1 MKIESVR
8 IENFRSFKD
17 ETIRFDDYSC
27 FVGRNGAGKSTI
39 LYALN
44 VFFRQ
49 NKDSKTDLSKLEED
63 DFHHKNTK
71 DPIKITIT
79 FNDLSDEAKDQLSN
93 YVRQDKL
100 IVSSVAVFDKNSG
113 LAEVKQYGN
122 RLGFNAFR
130 KYFEA
135 EKSGAKAGELK
146 QIFSELRSSYTDISA
161 ASTKGD
167 METALQEYE
176 AQNSNACDLIPSEDQ
191 FYGATKGANK
201 LAPHIQWIFVPATK
215 DFSEEAEESK
225 NSALGQLLTRTVRS
239 KIDFSQKVTALRSK
253 LQSDYQA
260 MLDAEQ
266 YALDDLSSSLEIKL
280 RSWSHPQAS
289 AQVLWKQDPD
299 KSVKVEEPWA
309 YIKLGERGFSGD
321 LARFGHGLQRSY
333 LLTLLQE
340 LANLGSETQPTLVMG
355 IEEPEL
361 YQHPPQARHLADVLH
376 ELSLGGSQILAC
388 SHSPLFIPGDN
399 FETVRVVRE
408 EGDPSASV
416 ITHVKYSD
424 LSDLLNGVGLKLVN
438 EKGMLAK
445 LYPALNPVVN
455 EMFFCSRLILV
466 EGIEDSA
473 YISTG
478 LMLNGFL
485 DEYRKYGCHIVPVG
499 GKSELA
505 KPLAMALQIGLPV
518 YIVFDCDTDKTKDNE
533 VTQHKLENSAL
544 QKLLDCETIKD
555 WPDDNII
562 NDKFTAWKHNL
573 TKEFESDFGEGW
585 QQYRDKALARYGNA
599 ANLKKNPLIIAYALE
614 CAWNDGKKSN
624 LLDSLVEQIMEWARG
639 TRSS

>member
-8 IENFRSFKD
+8 IVNFRSFKD
-17 ETIRFDDYSC
+17 EIIYFDDYSC

-49 NKDSKTDLSKLEED
+49 DKDSKTDLSKLEED
-63 DFHHKNTK
+63 DFHHKNTEE
-71 DPIKITIT
+71 PIKITIT
-79 FNDLSDEAKDQLSN
+79 FNDLSDKAKEQLSD
-93 YVRQDKL
+93 YVRQDRL
-100 IVSSVAVFDKNSG
+100 IVSSVACFDTNSG
-113 LAEVKQYGN
+113 RAEVKQYGN

-135 EKSGAKAGELK
+135 DKNGAKVEELRK
-146 QIFSELRSSYTDISA
+146 IFSALRSSYPDISA
-161 ASTKGD
+161 AKTKGD
-167 METALQEYE
+167 MVSALHEYE
-176 AQNSNACDLIPSEDQ
+176 AQKPDECDLISSEDL

-239 KIDFSQKVTALRSK
+239 KIDFSKKVTALRHK
-253 LQSDYQA
+253 LQTDYQA

-266 YALDDLSSSLEIKL
+266 DALDDLSASLEMKL

-289 AQVLWKQDPD
+289 AHVLWKQDPD

-309 YIKLGERGFSGD
+309 YIKLGERGFSSD
-321 LARFGHGLQRSY
+321 LSRFGHGLQRSY

-340 LANLGSETQPTLVMG
+340 LANLGSEAQPTLVMG

-399 FETVRVVRE
+399 FEAVRVVRE
-408 EGDPSASV
+408 QGVQSSSV
-416 ITHVKYSD
+416 VTHVKYCD
-424 LSDLLNGVGLKLVN
+424 LSSQLNGVGLKLIN

-478 LMLNGFL
+478 LMLNNL
-485 DEYRKYGCHIVPVG
+485 MDEYRKYGCHIVPVG

-505 KPLAMALQIGLPV
+505 KPLAMALQIGVPAYV
-518 YIVFDCDTDKTKDNE
+518 VFDCDTDKTKENE
-533 VTQHKLENSAL
+533 ITQHKLENSAL
-544 QKLLDCETIKD
+544 QKLLGCENIKD
-555 WPDDNII
+555 WPDENII
-562 NDKFTAWKHNL
+562 GIQFTALKHNL
-573 TKEFESDFGEGW
+573 TKEVESDFEGEW
-585 QQYRDKALARYGNA
+585 QKYRDKALVRYGNA
-599 ANLKKNPLIIAYALE
+599 ANLKKNPLVIAYALE
-614 CAWNDGKKSN
+614 CAWNDGMKSKLIN
-624 LLDSLVEQIMEWARG
+624 GLVERIIKWARG
-639 TRSS
+639 TKSS